1 MTDRR
6 VPPDHVSHDLLLVA
20 AHVAGDATPQEADRA
35 AALLAGCP
43 ECREVAAD
51 LASIARAS
59 RTLPAPPRARDFRL
73 SPEQAARIR
82 NRSILDRVAAAL
94 LAPRGVGRALAPTL
108 MTLGLAALMIS
119 ALPGSLG
126 QAASMGPRDAGDRVV
141 TGPSAPAAF
150 DSAGETGAPVP
161 AGAPEVAKSSSVPTA
176 APTAGAIAAPVTGDS
191 ALPRASGRSASP
203 AAGAQELA
211 GGGRNAATS
220 SASPVPAAP
229 TDQTLF
235 QLSVQG
241 PPPLLIL
248 AIVLFGAGTLLLV
261 ARRLMPRPEP

>member
-20 AHVAGDATPQEADRA
+20 AYAAGDTTPQDADRA

-51 LASIARAS
+51 LASIATAS
-59 RTLPAPPRARDFRL
+59 RTLPAPQRTRDFRL

-82 NRSILDRVAAAL
+82 SRSILDRVASAL

-126 QAASMGPRDAGDRVV
+126 QAASMGPRDSGDRVV
-141 TGPSAPAAF
+141 TGPSAPTAF
-150 DSAGETGAPVP
+150 DGAGGTGAPVP
-161 AGAPEVAKSSSVPTA
+161 AGAPEVAKSSSGPTA

-191 ALPRASGRSASP
+191 ALSQASGRSASP
-203 AAGAQELA
+203 APGAQELA
-211 GGGRNAATS
+211 EGGANATS
-220 SASPVPAAP
+220 RTASPVPAAP
-229 TDQTLF
+229 TDQSLRQAT
-235 QLSVQG
+235 VQG
-241 PPPLLIL
+241 PPPLLVL
-248 AIVLFGAGTLLLV
+248 AIVLFGSGTVLLV
-261 ARRLMPRPEP
+261 ARRLMPRPEA